1 MRSVVVRP
9 DDVWGTPDLRGG
21 DFAAK
26 HALPRIVP
34 AFVSRPLG
42 VFCVDT
48 TEQLLA
54 LTYDD
59 GPHPEH
65 TPRILDLLAERGKR
79 ATFFVLGRQVALHP
93 EITAR
98 IVAEGHELALHGDDH
113 QDLLTMNANEAF
125 RRIRDAKA
133 RVEDV
138 AQRRVRT
145 YRPPYGRHT
154 LTQALG
160 IRALGLDL
168 VIWSGDAVDWLHD
181 DESAIAARSLAGVF
195 PGAIL
200 LLHDDRGDP
209 ETAQP
214 GERLPEFDRAE
225 VLRQV
230 LDGIGDRG
238 FELATVS
245 DLMRDHTSVR
255 SFVRY

>member
-1 MRSVVVRP
+1 MRSIVVRP
-9 DDVWGTPDLRGG
+9 DDVWGSPELRGG
-21 DFAAK
+21 DFAEK

-34 AFVSRPLG
+34 AFAAKPLG
-42 VFCVDT
+42 VFCADT
-48 TEQLLA
+48 SQPVLA

-65 TPRILDLLAERGKR
+65 TPRILDLLADRGKK
-79 ATFFVLGRQVALHP
+79 ATFYVLARQVALHP
-93 EITAR
+93 EITRR
-98 IVAEGHELALHGDDH
+98 IVADGHELALHGDDH
-113 QDLLTMNANEAF
+113 QDLLTMSAVEAL

-133 RVEDV
+133 RVEDISQV
-138 AQRRVRT
+138 RLRT

-154 LTQALG
+154 LAQALG
-160 IRALGLDL
+160 IRALGLEL

-181 DESAIAARSLAGVF
+181 EESAIAERSLAGVF

-209 ETAQP
+209 ETAQS
-214 GERLPEFDRAE
+214 GDRLPAFDRAE

-230 LDGIGDRG
+230 LNGIDERG
-238 FELATVS
+238 FDLTTVTE
-245 DLMRDHTSVR
+245 LMRDHPSVR